1 MTSAVCNR
9 LLPKTPEFAG
19 MFDTMKTQNFKPF
32 SRLERASKTKTGV
45 VANLVGVGA
54 SEQLRIEL
62 IADDVLRIKISKGG
76 SFDEHPSFAVANEP
90 KLGKVKFK
98 VASSAGETSITT
110 KQLVITLTHEPFA
123 LDVHRGDGTPVIES
137 VRDEAG
143 AWSYVSDGEGFM
155 IRRKAGETD
164 PIYGLGEKT
173 GRFNRRGRDFT
184 MWNTDVL
191 NPTASGEFT
200 GQYAQGDARADNTST
215 EFDPYYVSI
224 PFFYHQDARE
234 GDMSGSFIDNA
245 YRGHYGFTSTDEI
258 KIHFGGGQ
266 YTEYVFAGPMMWTIL
281 EQYTELTGRTAL
293 PPLWALGFHQ
303 CRWYAYKQA
312 DVEALAAK
320 HAELDIPLDSL
331 WLDIDYMDGYRVF
344 TWNKELYPD
353 APAMLARL
361 RELGVKVITIIDPGV
376 KEDPGYEV
384 YDDGLEKGVFALKE
398 NGEVYIGQVWPG
410 DTAFP
415 DFANEKARAWWGEL
429 NAEHVRSGLAGIW
442 NDMNEPATGDKD
454 PLPMRFDR
462 GTYEHERFHNQYAL
476 LMAMGTVD
484 GLLKVMPNL
493 RTFVLSRAGSPGIQR
508 YAANWMGDNMSRWDH
523 LWLSIPMGNGL
534 SVSGQS
540 FVGADIGGFAEDTN
554 AELYARWIQYGAL
567 TPFARVHSVINT
579 IDQYVWSFGEQVLG
593 IARESLKLRYRL
605 LPYIYSSFVISSE
618 TGAPIQE
625 PMIYNDQWD
634 SNLWNIDDQYMFGP
648 NLLVAPIYEPGKTS
662 RSVYLPRGEWFD
674 WHTGEHFV
682 SEGRYIV
689 AAAPLEKIPMFAR
702 AGAVIPMLAEA
713 PQNTHKLAPKKLELH
728 VFLPEAEGA
737 YRSLLQEDDGL
748 TFDSLKGGHL
758 RTEFKLVRAG
768 DRSLLEANTTGK
780 GFGQFAREEFELV
793 WHTARGNT
801 STTFENQGEGFSIF
815 GTELAEG
822 SGLVVVTHKQKKRRR

>member
-1 MTSAVCNR
+1 
-9 LLPKTPEFAG
+9 
-19 MFDTMKTQNFKPF
+19 MFDTMKTQDFTPLQRVN
-32 SRLERASKTKTGV
+32 SVTKTKHGLLASV
-45 VANLVGVGA
+45 DDEFLRVDVIDAELV
-54 SEQLRIEL
+54 
-62 IADDVLRIKISKGG
+62 RIKISVGG
-76 SFDEHPSFAVANEP
+76 VFDEQPTYALAGEP
-90 KLGKVKFK
+90 KLGKRFAVK
-98 VASSAGETSITT
+98 T
-110 KQLVITLTHEPFA
+110 KNGVTLLFTGKMYVRIRHEPFA
-123 LDVHRGDGTPVIES
+123 FDVRVKDGLVFEPIE
-137 VRDEAG
+137 DEQG
-143 AWSYVSDGEGFM
+143 AWSYARNGNEFI
-155 IRRKAGETD
+155 IRRAIGEQD

-173 GRFNRRGRDFT
+173 GSFNRRGRDFT

-200 GQYAQGDARADNTST
+200 GQYAAGDLRADNTST

-224 PFFYHQDARE
+224 PFYYHQDAKT
-234 GDMSGSFIDNA
+234 GMMSGSFIDNG
-245 YRGHYGFTSTDEI
+245 YRATYDFTASDEI
-258 KIHFGGGQ
+258 KIHFNGGQ
-266 YTEYVFAGPMMWTIL
+266 YTEYFFGNPAMSNIL
-281 EQYTELTGRTAL
+281 MRYTELTGRTAL

-312 DVEALAAK
+312 DVEALAEK

-353 APAMLARL
+353 APGMLARL

-415 DFANEKARAWWGEL
+415 DFANPDARAWWGKL

-454 PLPMRFDR
+454 PMPMRFDR

-484 GLLKVMPNL
+484 GLREAMPNL
-493 RTFVLSRAGSPGIQR
+493 RTFVLSRAGSAGIQR

-554 AELYARWIQYGAL
+554 AELYPRWVQYGTL

-579 IDQYVWSFGEQVLG
+579 IDQYAWSFGEEVLERVRAA
-593 IARESLKLRYRL
+593 IKLRYRL
-605 LPYIYSSFVISSE
+605 LPYIYSSFAHTSW
-618 TGAPIQE
+618 TGFPVQGPLQAYFQDDR
-625 PMIYNDQWD
+625 NVR
-634 SNLWNIDDQYMFGP
+634 NIDDQYMFGASMM
-648 NLLVAPIYEPGKTS
+648 VAPIYAPGETS
-662 RSVYLPRGEWFD
+662 RMVYLPEGEWFD
-674 WHTGEHFV
+674 WHTREHHV
-682 SEGRYIV
+682 SDGKWIK
-689 AAAPLEKIPMFAR
+689 ADAPLDRIPIFVA
-702 AGAVIPMLAEA
+702 AGAVIPMLETA
-713 PQNTHKLAPKKLELH
+713 PQNTDKLAPKKIELH
-728 VFLPEAEGA
+728 VFVPEGDGDMM
-737 YRSLLQEDDGL
+737 SMLQEDDGL
-748 TFDSLKGGHL
+748 TFDADRGKFV
-758 RTEFKLVRAG
+758 RTVMRLARKG
-768 DRSLLEANTTGK
+768 DRTLLEAK
-780 GFGQFAREEFELV
+780 VFGDGYEGFAREEFEV
-793 WHTARGNT
+793 FWHTCRGSRQVT
-801 STTFENQGEGFSIF
+801 VEDSGQGFSVF
-815 GTELAEG
+815 GKEAAEG
-822 SGLVVVTHKQKKRRR
+822 SALMVVNIKAKKKRRR